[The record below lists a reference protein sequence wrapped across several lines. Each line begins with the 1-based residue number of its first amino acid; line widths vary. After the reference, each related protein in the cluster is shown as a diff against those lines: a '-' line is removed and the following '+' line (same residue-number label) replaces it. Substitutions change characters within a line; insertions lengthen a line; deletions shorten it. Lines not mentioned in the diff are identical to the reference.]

1 MTTPLKHKRISGLA
15 AGALL
20 LTLATPA
27 LADIEV
33 PIRVPS
39 SPNITPPFVILP
51 DTDANKDGGGL
62 ASNQL
67 SLAVGAAVVSDYEGS
82 SHYSLSPVAGA
93 TARWRGHAIAWRGN
107 SLGVDLVP
115 EYRHQ
120 TFKFV
125 VVPFI
130 EINRNR
136 VGTQSQPAVALL
148 PDRKMA
154 VQGGAVLGVVWKG
167 VLLSKNDSLTV
178 QVSASHDLGAV
189 HRSFEATPSVSY
201 VVPLSKAALVSTSAS
216 LDAVGAGYGRYYF
229 GIDSAASVASG
240 LPVYRA
246 GGGIKSVNFGL
257 GGLVSLRGDLRKGF
271 AVGLLLNY
279 ERLLGG
285 FADSPLVAMVGNANQ
300 FSTVVGLTYTF

>member
-67 SLAVGAAVVSDYEGS
+67 SLAVGAAVFALCV
-82 SHYSLSPVAGA
+82 P
-93 TARWRGHAIAWRGN
+93 AIAQTPPVT
-107 SLGVDLVP
+107 GVDLVP